1 MRVEVY
7 RWVASRIEIVLF
19 IDNTDAGLGIEQLHR
34 NQPFA
39 IRLALFDPLVIA
51 MFELFTVR
59 RFTTSW

>member
-34 NQPFA
+34 N
-39 IRLALFDPLVIA
+39 
-51 MFELFTVR
+51 
-59 RFTTSW
+59 